1 MKIIQTDVANT
12 RGGSSVIPDRLSS
25 HVIHI
30 PETAQATQADVDNLQ
45 GGVDSLQG
53 MLPMLSVQDPT

>member
-25 HVIHI
+25 HVIYT
-30 PETAQATQADVDNLQ
+30 PETAQATQT
-45 GGVDSLQG
+45 GIDSLQG
-53 MLPMLSVQDPT
+53 MLPMVSV